1 MIRQLGN
8 TKFWRE
14 RSSREQRLLVITAI
28 FLFIGLI
35 FSTLVEP
42 ALNGR
47 HFWQQSLPQLRLERA
62 QMQALA
68 SQLNGKASAAPSA
81 TGVRSI
87 DRTQLERS
95 LSDSAIK
102 VSSLDISAGLIRL
115 RCSDVS
121 FDSLNRWLQQ
131 IHRER
136 SYVVIDASI
145 IARERAGQ
153 VDASVSLRSLSA
165 TP

>member
-1 MIRQLGN
+1 MLAR
-8 TKFWRE
+8 
-14 RSSREQRLLVITAI
+14 AI
-28 FLFIGLI
+28 CTRAAFAVDDGYF
-35 FSTLVEP
+35 FTYWVCFFYANRASARWEK
-42 ALNGR
+42 
-47 HFWQQSLPQLRLERA
+47 FWQQALPQLRSDRA

-68 SQLNGKASAAPSA
+68 SQLSVQASSAPSA
-81 TGVRSI
+81 TGERPI

-102 VSSLDISAGLIRL
+102 TSSLDISEGLIRL

-131 IHRER
+131 MHREH
-136 SYVVIDASI
+136 SYVVTDVSI

-165 TP
+165 KP

>member
-1 MIRQLGN
+1 MIRQLRN
-8 TKFWRE
+8 KKFWRE
-14 RSSREQRLLVITAI
+14 RSVREQRLLLMMAI
-28 FLFIGLI
+28 FLLIGFVFFTLI
-35 FSTLVEP
+35 EP
-42 ALNGR
+42 ALGGR
-47 HFWQQSLPQLRLERA
+47 SFWQQALPQLRSDRA

-68 SQLNGKASAAPSA
+68 SQLSVQASSAPSA
-81 TGVRSI
+81 TGERPI

-102 VSSLDISAGLIRL
+102 TSSLDISERLIRL

-131 IHRER
+131 MHREH
-136 SYVVIDASI
+136 SYVVTDVSI

-165 TP
+165 KP